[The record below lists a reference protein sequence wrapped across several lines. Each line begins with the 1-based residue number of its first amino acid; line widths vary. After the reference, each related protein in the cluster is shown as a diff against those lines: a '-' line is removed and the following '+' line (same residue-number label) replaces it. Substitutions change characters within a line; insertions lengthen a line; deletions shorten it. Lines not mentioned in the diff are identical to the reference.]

1 MRLGEDVRDAHGAV
15 LLAAGAELTERL
27 IETLRERG
35 VQQVCVA
42 EVEVLSAAE
51 REARRADV
59 RDRLAYL
66 FRHAGAGEA
75 ERQLFDSVL
84 AYRLGQIG

>member
-1 MRLGEDVRDAHGAV
+1 MCSSDL
-15 LLAAGAELTERL
+15 
-27 IETLRERG
+27 
-35 VQQVCVA
+35 
-42 EVEVLSAAE
+42 VEVLSAAE